1 MKKLLFLAMTL
12 GLTSVFTSCTKSNDV
27 SNSHSSVATPQ
38 NGEESSLSDVLK
50 SGSWM
55 IDFYRDEE
63 DKSADF
69 TGYVFTFK
77 GDGGLTLTKGNE
89 SYTGQWEV
97 SKEDGVSKVLINVN
111 TINIVQKVN
120 DKWAVKTINSTKL
133 DMKNDNPARSEF
145 MNIKRV

>member
-1 MKKLLFLAMTL
+1 MKKLLFLTIAL
-12 GLTSVFTSCTKSNDV
+12 GLTSIFTSCSKSNDV
-27 SNSHSSVATPQ
+27 SNSQTSVAATQ
-38 NGEESSLSDVLK
+38 GGEQSSLSDVLK

-69 TGYVFTFK
+69 TGYIFTFS
-77 GDGGLTLTKGNE
+77 GDGGLTLKKGNE
-89 SYTGQWEV
+89 FYTGQWEV
-97 SKEDGVSKVLINVN
+97 SKEGGVSKVLINVN

-120 DKWAVKTINSTKL
+120 DKWAVKTVNSTKL
-133 DMKNDNPARSEF
+133 EMKNDNPARSEF